1 MKNVVFLSVILAL
14 CGAFSFKQY
23 QINKSESL
31 TLPEPPPPPPP
42 LPPSIDEPLYDDDDE
57 FGEYGEYEEN
67 VEYTAE
73 KVKNGGSF
81 KDLLTLFPRQELPF
95 TLSANTLK
103 EDFLALRKPKSKTEK
118 RKIIPFDYEKYF
130 PAIDDTEKFSRMP
143 APNGE
148 PLASFETGDKFI
160 LIYFTR
166 RGSYN
171 YYAATFTKKGK
182 FISEKHI
189 AFAGSSSIIEVNL
202 DTNLNIEQTTYEIVL
217 NEENKNDYANRTI
230 KELSFRGKKS
240 ERLLE
245 KKSVKKSNKK
255 DVVKVEP

>member
-14 CGAFSFKQY
+14 CGAFSFRQY

-31 TLPEPPPPPPP
+31 ILLEPPLPPPPP
-42 LPPSIDEPLYDDDDE
+42 IDKPLYFDDE
-57 FGEYGEYEEN
+57 FGEYEEN
-67 VEYTAE
+67 VEYTVE

-189 AFAGSSSIIEVNL
+189 AYASSSSIRDVIL

-240 ERLLE
+240 ECLLE
-245 KKSVKKSNKK
+245 KKTFKKSNKK